1 MTDSFV
7 GVLSYYRSQ
16 EEEGKASRGAIS
28 MAVARLAPQGT
39 DKLKFEVCNKL
50 GKSFPSFWLRGSRE
64 SHLLPL
70 HISILTD
77 PLDPVESMRWVEALR
92 LHIEYASD
100 GAAISRIGSAT
111 SQYTPSIAPTLDDR
125 ASRRYSDTNF
135 DAMASPSPSG
145 DRDGSIIGDDETF
158 IGEDG
163 TVPRADDFLLL
174 GNSTKTQLELTMQLL
189 ASLAIPAREDSST
202 ASSDTEAGRPSS
214 ILSSATHQADVKQA
228 LQGSLTS
235 LGGMLD
241 EYVDVVAQRERYF
254 VRRYER
260 EIDAKK
266 LWEENMKQLAA
277 QHEAM
282 EVELSKVARDNVR
295 RKRALQDVRAN
306 LGTSSPLVGP
316 QGSVD
321 GLGSVDNSLVLP
333 PASYVTGAA
342 NPRLSTLSTLAA
354 TSRTRALSSPP
365 RSSRLRA
372 GTMHT
377 LNPMELE
384 EIVDSALIGEA
395 DEDSDEDFEEEFFEA
410 VESGALPLTPTTT
423 ATTSFDRAEPAKK
436 FLADLDLAPYKGY
449 ENLRTRLPID
459 NDTRPPASL
468 WAILKGSIGKDLTK
482 ISFPISWNEPL
493 SFLSRMAEDLEFAEC
508 RESTSVP
515 RPSVSLTLHLHSRH
529 GCCRSRLDQTYCL
542 RRCVRHVQL
551 LVHDRSYRQAVQ
563 PHARR
568 DVRVRRP
575 QEEVPLW

>member
-1 MTDSFV
+1 VSPFP
-7 GVLSYYRSQ
+7 
-16 EEEGKASRGAIS
+16 ASI
-28 MAVARLAPQGT
+28 V
-39 DKLKFEVCNKL
+39 
-50 GKSFPSFWLRGSRE
+50 
-64 SHLLPL
+64 
-70 HISILTD
+70 SILTD
-77 PLDPVESMRWVEALR
+77 RVDPVESMRWVEALR

-135 DAMASPSPSG
+135 DAMMSPSPSG

-174 GNSTKTQLELTMQLL
+174 GNSTKTQLELTIQLL
-189 ASLAIPAREDSST
+189 SSLVVPTREDSST
-202 ASSDTEAGRPSS
+202 ASSDVEGAS
-214 ILSSATHQADVKQA
+214 ILSGAAHQGEDVKEA
-228 LQGSLTS
+228 LRGSLMS
-235 LGGMLD
+235 LEGMLD

-260 EIDAKK
+260 EIEAKR
-266 LWEENMKQLAA
+266 LWEENMKELAA

-306 LGTSSPLVGP
+306 LATSSPLVSP

-321 GLGSVDNSLVLP
+321 VLGSVESSLVLP

-342 NPRLSTLSTLAA
+342 NPRLSTLSTLTA
-354 TSRTRALSSPP
+354 TSRTRALSSPT
-365 RSSRLRA
+365 RGSRLRA

-377 LNPMELE
+377 LNPTELE

-395 DEDSDEDFEEEFFEA
+395 DDDSDDEFEEEFFEA

-423 ATTSFDRAEPAKK
+423 TTASVDRAEPAKK
-436 FLADLDLAPYKGY
+436 FLADMDLAPYKGY

-508 RESTSVP
+508 REYPSL
-515 RPSVSLTLHLHSRH
+515 RPS
-529 GCCRSRLDQTYCL
+529 G
-542 RRCVRHVQL
+542 
-551 LVHDRSYRQAVQ
+551 
-563 PHARR
+563 PH
-568 DVRVRRP
+568 
-575 QEEVPLW
+575 